1 MSNFSRM
8 SMRRALLLAASA
20 CLSLGLAACGGGAA
34 AVALV
39 GGGVGT
45 GGTGIAFGT
54 VVGLG
59 SVIVD
64 GQTFSSATPTY
75 YAPTST
81 SESAQTTSEAVE
93 LGARMD
99 LSLGADNQP
108 ATATVQPE
116 LQGVAQNV
124 DAVHGTLTVNG
135 MRVLVNTDP
144 TRGPQTLY
152 SGLTGL
158 ASIGPGSTNVEV
170 HGAYGVDPNGPYL
183 WATLIEQVPGSSAV
197 TRLVGTVSA
206 LSASSLTLDSSA
218 TPIPLGA
225 GTSVVLPPGAS
236 LAPGELVYAWNS
248 GSTWVLR
255 VAGTG
260 SFSGPVQVSGVA
272 YGLGSN
278 GFTVA
283 GIPVDTTA
291 MGAKAP
297 ALMAGQY
304 VVVSGKSDGKGTLV
318 AQKVDTYSAA
328 APSQFELHGTITG
341 FVDASSFLVRGTP
354 VDASQSPSFSGG
366 SVSQLGNGVYVDIT
380 GQTSPTSG
388 NVIVARTVTV
398 HASPGVG
405 DTVDLQGT
413 ITSVDAGPTQ
423 FTMNWQLQG
432 STTPVTVTIAANC
445 AYNHGEA
452 SSVGVGKTVQV
463 EGTWTGSGSVD
474 AYTINFGADGG
485 SGDLEASGRMY
496 SWSQGSAVTGS
507 SSTATAQTT
516 FMLGSYL
523 LTIPVGTTIPAGFG
537 DGANVEVSF
546 TPSGGVNTVQK
557 LSVDN

>member
-1 MSNFSRM
+1 MSHMLSDKL
-8 SMRRALLLAASA
+8 RRAALVAAAA
-20 CLSLGLAACGGGAA
+20 CCAAALAACGGGAA

-116 LQGVAQNV
+116 LQGVAQQV
-124 DAVHGTLTVNG
+124 DTGQGTLTVNG

-144 TRGPQTLY
+144 ARGPQTLY

-158 ASIGPGSTNVEV
+158 ASISPGSTNVEV
-170 HGAYGVDPNGPYL
+170 HGAYGVDASGPYL
-183 WATLIEQVPGSSAV
+183 WATLIEQVPGSSSV

-206 LSASSLTLDSSA
+206 LGASSLTLDSSA

-225 GTSVVLPPGAS
+225 GTSVVLPAGAS
-236 LAPGELVYAWNS
+236 LAVGELVYAWNS

-260 SFSGPVQVSGVA
+260 GFSGSVQISGVA
-272 YGLGSN
+272 YGLGAN
-278 GFTVA
+278 GFMVA

-291 MGAKAP
+291 MGASAP
-297 ALMAGQY
+297 ALTPGQY
-304 VVVSGKSDGKGTLV
+304 VVVSGHSDGKGTLV
-318 AQKVDTYSAA
+318 AQRVDTYSAA

-354 VDASQSPSFSGG
+354 VDASQGASFSGG
-366 SVSQLGNGVYVDIT
+366 TAAQLGNGVYVDIT
-380 GQTSPTSG
+380 GLVSPTAG
-388 NVIVARTVTV
+388 NVIVARTVAV
-398 HASPGVG
+398 HASPAAG

-413 ITSVDAGPTQ
+413 ITSVDPGHAQ
-423 FTMNWQLQG
+423 FTMDWQLEG
-432 STTPVTVTIAANC
+432 STTPVTVTIAGNC

-452 SSVGVGKTVQV
+452 SNLAPGKTVQV
-463 EGTWTGSGSVD
+463 EGTWTGAGAVD
-474 AYTINFGADGG
+474 AYTVNFGADGG
-485 SGDLEASGRMY
+485 SGDLQASGRVY
-496 SWSQGSAVTGS
+496 SWSQGSGVTTS
-507 SSTATAQTT
+507 QTVATATST
-516 FMLGSYL
+516 FQLGGYT
-523 LTIPVGTTIPAGFG
+523 LTIPVGATIPAGFG
-537 DGANVEVSF
+537 DGADVELSF
-546 TPSGGVNTVQK
+546 TTSGGVSTVQK
-557 LSVDN
+557 LSIDN